1 LYACACVVRR
11 TEHWRD
17 PSFFGHPFIW
27 CQFHENGG
35 IMDMHG
41 EMGPIATKMA
51 KAMTDAPTME
61 QRMVG
66 GGAAD
71 AF

>member
-1 LYACACVVRR
+1 
-11 TEHWRD
+11 
-17 PSFFGHPFIW
+17 
-27 CQFHENGG
+27 
-35 IMDMHG
+35 MDMHG

-71 AF
+71 ALFRGSSLLSYEERSFCQDRLGTNTGKR